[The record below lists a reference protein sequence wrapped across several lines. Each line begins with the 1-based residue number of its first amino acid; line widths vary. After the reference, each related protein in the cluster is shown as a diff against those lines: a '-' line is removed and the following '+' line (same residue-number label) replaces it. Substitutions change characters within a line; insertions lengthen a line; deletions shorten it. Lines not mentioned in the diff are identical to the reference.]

1 VSDKMKLPFTD
12 LSLLYNLDKDEY
24 KKVIMDC
31 VENNSFI
38 MGNYIKEL
46 EKNIR
51 GLLNINYAI
60 GVSSGTDA
68 LYIPLLH
75 LGIKPGDE
83 VITSPFT
90 FIATAE
96 VIALLGAK
104 PVFADIEDS
113 TYNID
118 PSKIEK
124 LITKKTKA
132 IIPVHLYG
140 HPAEMDQIMEI
151 AKTHKLFVIE
161 DCCQAI
167 CAEYKNKKVGS
178 IGDCGALSFF
188 PSKNLGCFGD
198 GGMITTN
205 SEELDKYYS
214 MIRVHGQE
222 KRYVHEV
229 MGINGRLDNI
239 QAAVLTV
246 RVKRLNEWI
255 TDRIRLAKIY
265 CEELKKISGIK
276 IPETKK
282 NCKHVF
288 NQFTIRIENKRDK
301 FQEKLESF
309 GVPTAVHYPIPLH
322 LQPAF
327 KYLGYSKNDL
337 PVSEKVSAEVISLP
351 IFPGMNEYQQNFV
364 IDSIKKTVESL

>member
-1 VSDKMKLPFTD
+1 
-12 LSLLYNLDKDEY
+12 
-24 KKVIMDC
+24 
-31 VENNSFI
+31 
-38 MGNYIKEL
+38 
-46 EKNIR
+46 
-51 GLLNINYAI
+51 
-60 GVSSGTDA
+60 
-68 LYIPLLH
+68 
-75 LGIKPGDE
+75 
-83 VITSPFT
+83 
-90 FIATAE
+90 
-96 VIALLGAK
+96 
-104 PVFADIEDS
+104 
-113 TYNID
+113 
-118 PSKIEK
+118 
-124 LITKKTKA
+124 
-132 IIPVHLYG
+132 
-140 HPAEMDQIMEI
+140 
-151 AKTHKLFVIE
+151 
-161 DCCQAI
+161 
-167 CAEYKNKKVGS
+167 
-178 IGDCGALSFF
+178 
-188 PSKNLGCFGD
+188 NLGCFGD